1 MLNNISWA
9 SYVFALSI
17 SLLIYYAFVL
27 VMYYRYDLWQ
37 FVQQRTTGRGK
48 DLYKSIPVTIEK
60 ESETSGEYAID
71 LLQNSINSSLLF
83 QLESII
89 KEGGG
94 RNFPKEELFL
104 AIRLHLRQ
112 HVSLIDSNDKE
123 KINNFIKAQCENYCS
138 IHLSVEEERVLWII

>member
-27 VMYYRYDLWQ
+27 VMYYRNDLRQ
-37 FVQQRTTGRGK
+37 FVQQRTTGGGK
-48 DLYKSIPVTIEK
+48 DLYKSIPATIEK
-60 ESETSGEYAID
+60 ESETPGENAID

-89 KEGGG
+89 MEGAE
-94 RNFPKEELFL
+94 RNFPKEELLL

-112 HVSLIDSNDKE
+112 HVSLIDSRGKE
-123 KINNFIKAQCENYCS
+123 KINNFIKAHCENYCS